1 MRTHVLWFH
10 HLHLFVLV
18 KLVTSNKRVE
28 QSSPNE
34 LENNEESPENKTSVH
49 YFIKHTLQ
57 LA

>member
-1 MRTHVLWFH
+1 MVSAFSGY
-10 HLHLFVLV
+10 LHLFVLV
-18 KLVTSNKRVE
+18 KLVTSNIRVE